1 VRPTVRRW
9 LIVAALFTV
18 TYGISTPIAAYGVFL
33 PVLADTFGW
42 TRGAI
47 ATALSLNLVLG
58 GLAGFPL
65 GALTDRTGPRVVLV
79 LTVALAGTAFTLVGT
94 VQALWQLYL
103 FVGVL
108 GGIGM
113 SSFYLLSASTV
124 MRWFEQ
130 HRGLGL
136 ALVLMGFNLGYL
148 SAGPLAAWLITELGW
163 RGAYAALG
171 SGCGLITLLASLTV
185 RLPRAGEAAALHR
198 PVSTSVATGVSHASA
213 LTGATLRQA
222 LADPRLWCLNFAWLL
237 MGGTS
242 LMLSVHV
249 VPFARDQGVS
259 LAAASLALTAYGLG
273 AVSGR
278 IVAAS
283 LENRLGTRNTI
294 RAGYVV
300 QALALLALVGVPSQ
314 AVLLPALVVFGVGF
328 GAADTMITKVIPDVF
343 GVRSI
348 GAVMGV
354 LTLGWRFGAAL
365 GPASAGFLY
374 DLTGSYGIPFGAAPV
389 AVLVSWGLFTL
400 GASRRM
406 IRAH

>member
-1 VRPTVRRW
+1 
-9 LIVAALFTV
+9 LIVAALFMV

-79 LTVALAGTAFTLVGT
+79 LTVALAGSAFTLVGT

-130 HRGLGL
+130 RRGLAL

-148 SAGPLAAWLITELGW
+148 TAGPLAAWLIDGLGW
-163 RGAYAALG
+163 RGAYALLG

-198 PVSTSVATGVSHASA
+198 PAPATAATRASHTGASHAGA
-213 LTGATLRQA
+213 WPGATLRQA

-242 LMLSVHV
+242 LMLSVHI
-249 VPFARDQGVS
+249 VPFARDQGIS

-283 LENRLGTRNTI
+283 LEDRLGTRNTI
-294 RAGYVV
+294 RVGYVV
-300 QALALLALVGVPSQ
+300 QAVALLALVGAPSRE
-314 AVLLPALVVFGVGF
+314 VLLVALVAFGVGF
-328 GAADTMITKVIPDVF
+328 GGADTMITKVIPDVF
-343 GVRSI
+343 GVRAI